1 MTRRE
6 GAVGTVVY
14 ADELVSLGEVGVKP
28 GQCCASEVERGF
40 QLGEQDGLLDGVKGC
55 CEIREGEDVEVSAV

>member
-6 GAVGTVVY
+6 GAVGTVVN

-28 GQCCASEVERGF
+28 GQCCASEVE
-40 QLGEQDGLLDGVKGC
+40 
-55 CEIREGEDVEVSAV
+55 